1 MVATS
6 SEGQNMAY
14 KMLTLNTPQRV
25 FFYKYMS
32 SENENDFLVI
42 LIKNVFA
49 YDNDLYEMNKI
60 SMNSIFFFIEVHVK

>member
-1 MVATS
+1 
-6 SEGQNMAY
+6 MAY

-42 LIKNVFA
+42 LIKTP
-49 YDNDLYEMNKI
+49 LRMI
-60 SMNSIFFFIEVHVK
+60 MTCMR